1 MNTRDRLRS
10 QWTGAA
16 EDWIGQDQTIRA
28 DFLDSWML
36 DALGDVSGKR
46 VLDIGCGEGRFTRL
60 LAGLGARA
68 TGMDLTKP
76 LLDRARRLAV
86 ADETYLLSDAETLDG
101 IESESFDLAVSYIVL
116 VDLHD
121 YRASIEAA
129 YRILRPGGAF
139 IVCNVHPMRMSVPMG
154 WITQGGRKLFYPID
168 AYADEGPREFTWWG
182 KPFMNM
188 HRMLSSY
195 IAAFLD
201 AGFVLQALHEPTPT
215 PEQLERNPH
224 FDDEYRAPN
233 FIIYHLRKP

>member
-10 QWTGAA
+10 QWTDAA
-16 EDWIGQDQTIRA
+16 GDWIAQDQTIRT

-46 VLDIGCGEGRFTRL
+46 VIDIGCGEGRFTRL
-60 LAGLGARA
+60 LACLGAHA
-68 TGMDLTKP
+68 TGIDLTEP
-76 LLDRARRLAV
+76 LLDRARSLAV

-101 IESESFDLAVSYIVL
+101 IEPESFDLAVSYIVL

-129 YRILRPGGAF
+129 YRVLRPGGAF
-139 IVCNVHPMRMSVPMG
+139 IVCNVHPMRMTTPQG
-154 WITQGGRKLFYPID
+154 WITQGGRKLFYPLD
-168 AYADEGPREFTWWG
+168 NYTQEGPREFTGWDRQ
-182 KPFMNM
+182 FINM
-188 HRMLSSY
+188 HRTLSSY
-195 IAAFLD
+195 ISAFLD
-201 AGFVLQALHEPTPT
+201 AGFTLEGLHEPTPT
-215 PEQLERNPH
+215 PEQLERNPT

>member
-68 TGMDLTKP
+68 TGIDLTKP

-129 YRILRPGGAF
+129 YRVLRPGGAF
-139 IVCNVHPMRMSVPMG
+139 IVCNVHPMRMAVPMG